1 MGAPLSGPNLPGV
14 RRASIIEPMS
24 NLDPSTVASF
34 GDEWSRFQQ
43 EALPAEEQQRLFD
56 AYFAVFPWDSLPRG
70 ARGADIGCGTGRW
83 ARLAAPRV
91 GHLTCVDASSEAL
104 AVARAQLA
112 DIDGCD
118 FALASVDE
126 LPFEPASL
134 DFLYSLGVL
143 HHVPSTPD
151 AIIACAEALKPGAP
165 MLLYLYYRF
174 DNRPKW
180 FALTWKASE
189 LLRNRIS
196 KLPGSAKAAVCDVLA
211 AGVYW
216 PLARGAAVAETL
228 GVDVHHVPLS
238 AYRHLSFYTMRTD
251 ARDRF
256 GTPLE
261 QRFTRDEIRS
271 MMEAAGLERVRFSE
285 GEPYWCAVGFR
296 SAP

>member
-1 MGAPLSGPNLPGV
+1 MA
-14 RRASIIEPMS
+14 
-24 NLDPSTVASF
+24 NLDPKTVASF

-43 EALPAEEQQRLFD
+43 EALPTEEHQRLFD
-56 AYFAVFPWDSLPRG
+56 AYFSVFPWANVPEG
-70 ARGADIGCGTGRW
+70 ACGADIGCGTGRW
-83 ARLAAPRV
+83 ARLAAARV
-91 GHLTCVDASSEAL
+91 GHLTCVDASPEAL
-104 AVARAQLA
+104 GVAKAHLA
-112 DIDGCD
+112 DVDNCS

-126 LPFEPASL
+126 LPFEPGSL

-151 AIIACAEALKPGAP
+151 AIKACAQALKPGAP

-180 FALTWKASE
+180 FALTWRASE
-189 LLRNRIS
+189 LLRARIS
-196 KLPGSAKAAVCDVLA
+196 RLPGSAKAAVCDVLA
-211 AGVYW
+211 AGIYW
-216 PLARGAAVAETL
+216 PLARGAAAAERL
-228 GVDVHHVPLS
+228 GADVHHVPLS

-261 QRFTRDEIRS
+261 QRFTRDEIRA
-271 MMEAAGLERVRFSE
+271 MMEDAGLERVAFSE

-296 SAP
+296 RAP